1 MERGRKN
8 RAAILSRKEEI
19 GSRFERARRKERAA
33 GRLAMT
39 ILFGGLAFLSFFWDR
54 WFELSWVWGALGWLA
69 ILLAAYFRREQL
81 TKRRLR
87 LGFALQWLER
97 RLRRV
102 DGKVGFGQEDGTEY
116 RDPAH
121 LYSGDLD
128 LFGPDSL
135 FHRLNAC
142 HTVSGRDEL
151 ARFLKGAPAGSGLA
165 ERREA
170 VAELVS
176 QAGFREALE
185 VEFRCV
191 RAAGGRDPVTRAL
204 LDAETRTLAA
214 WTEDDDLPRFGKGS
228 LVLAWTL
235 MVLAS
240 AALVLKFLLPLPWN
254 VCLPF
259 YLANFWLLLR
269 IPGMERILNRFERVR
284 RTLKAWSEVFR
295 LLEGG
300 DFSSSILRGEAER
313 LGAGGFRASRE
324 IVRLDTLVSRLSQ
337 RRNPAWFFTI
347 DILWL
352 LDLHVLRALAHWKR
366 TRGPFLAGWFQAVS
380 RFEALASLAA
390 YAESVPEETKLE
402 EQPEGPMLLAEEV
415 AHPLLPPAERVGN
428 DILLEEAG
436 TVLLVTGS
444 NMSGKST
451 FIRAIGASLV
461 LGRLGLP
468 VPAKRFQVRC
478 PELATC
484 MRVEDSLA
492 RGDSLFHAEVCRL
505 KECLDIA
512 ERRPGTLVLLDEV
525 LSGTNF
531 QDRHTGTLAVLRSLV
546 DRKAVVLL
554 STHDLELAALAR
566 EDPARYR
573 VVHFQDFLEA
583 GRMAFDYRLRP
594 GPLDGSNAL
603 EVMRQAGIR
612 VGES

>member
-1 MERGRKN
+1 MGREQNN
-8 RAAILSRKEEI
+8 RAAILLRKEEI
-19 GSRFERARRKERAA
+19 KARFDRARRKERSA

-39 ILFGGLAFLSFFWDR
+39 VLFGGLGFLSFIWDR
-54 WFELSWVWGALGWLA
+54 WFELSWVWGALGWL
-69 ILLAAYFRREQL
+69 LLLLGAYFLREQR
-81 TKRRLR
+81 TKRRIR
-87 LGFALQWLER
+87 LGFTLQWLEK
-97 RLRRV
+97 RLQRL
-102 DGKVGFGQEDGTEY
+102 DGEVEFGQADGAEY

-121 LYSGDLD
+121 PYSGDLD
-128 LFGPDSL
+128 LFGPASL

-151 ARFLKGAPAGSGLA
+151 ARFLKGAPAGAGLA
-165 ERREA
+165 ERQDA
-170 VAELVS
+170 VSELVS
-176 QAGFREALE
+176 RAGFREALE

-204 LDAETRTLAA
+204 LDAETRSLAA
-214 WTEDDDLPRFGKGS
+214 WAEEDDLPHFGKGR
-228 LVLAWTL
+228 LVSAWTL

-240 AALVLKFLLPLPWN
+240 AALVLKFVLQLPWN

-259 YLANFWLLLR
+259 YLANFWLLVR

-295 LLEGG
+295 LLEGEE
-300 DFSSSILRGEAER
+300 FSSTVLQGEADR
-313 LGAGGFRASRE
+313 LHEGGFFASRE
-324 IVRLDTLVSRLSQ
+324 IVRLDALVSRLSQ

-352 LDLHVLRALAHWKR
+352 LDLHVLRALERWKR
-366 TRGPFLAGWFQAVS
+366 TRGPFLAGWFQTVS
-380 RFEALASLAA
+380 RFEALASLAG
-390 YAESVPEETKLE
+390 YSESVPEETLL
-402 EQPEGPMLLAEEV
+402 EQPQDGPFLQAEDL
-415 AHPLLPPAERVGN
+415 AHPLLPPGERVGN
-428 DILLEEAG
+428 DLLLEEPG

-451 FIRAIGASLV
+451 FLRAVGASLV

-468 VPAKRFQVRC
+468 APAKLFRVRS
-478 PELATC
+478 PGLATC

-505 KECLDIA
+505 KECLDLA

-531 QDRHTGTLAVLRSLV
+531 RDRHTGTLAVLRSLV

-554 STHDLELAALAR
+554 STHDLELAGLAR

-573 VVHFQDFLEA
+573 VVHFRDFLEA

-594 GPLDGSNAL
+594 GPLEVSNAL
-603 EVMRQAGIR
+603 EVMRQAGLE
-612 VGES
+612 VGDS